1 MTVPQGISES
11 TSENATRDDLDH
23 ETTRRI
29 VWRLLLDLAV
39 SPADAVVRAAETVT
53 VDELTLLAPASGA
66 LYGLMVQVAG
76 TGHAPDAVTLLSAA
90 LAAGALNGPGGDQLH
105 HVLLTLAGATGEA
118 LRLPTSLRGV
128 LALVVRS
135 RAAALGHALATNA
148 ATAGEADLTAFS
160 LRDATEL
167 LDQIARLEAYDRS
180 CGVYVEPAADLIA
193 RKAAA

>member
-1 MTVPQGISES
+1 
-11 TSENATRDDLDH
+11 LDH
-23 ETTRRI
+23 ETIRRV

-39 SPADAVVRAAETVT
+39 SPADAVVRAADTVT

-66 LYGLMVQVAG
+66 LYGLMVQVAE
-76 TGHAPDAVTLLSAA
+76 TGQNPDAVTLLSAA
-90 LAAGALNGPGGDQLH
+90 LAAGRFNGPGGDQLH
-105 HVLLTLAGATGEA
+105 HVLITLAGATGEA

-148 ATAGEADLTAFS
+148 AVAGEADLTAFAT
-160 LRDATEL
+160 RDAAEL
-167 LDQIARLEAYDRS
+167 LAQIGRLEAYDRS
-180 CGVYVEPAADLIA
+180 RGVYVEPAAELVA